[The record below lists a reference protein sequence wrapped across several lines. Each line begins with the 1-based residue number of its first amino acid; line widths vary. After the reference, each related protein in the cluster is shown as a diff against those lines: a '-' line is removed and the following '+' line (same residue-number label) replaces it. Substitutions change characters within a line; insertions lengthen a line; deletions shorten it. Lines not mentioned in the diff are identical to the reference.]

1 MQRQNDDRGKA
12 LVVDEHAADRD
23 AGVAI
28 LTQLDYRAEA
38 VSTARDAL
46 AQAAQGP
53 FSLILLSA
61 TLPDMA
67 ASELSKELGRL
78 TAPGPLPIVMVHPQ
92 QPDQHE
98 ACTDSGPIGHVR
110 RPVDRASIERLL
122 EPPQEPIV
130 DMEHLLSFTDGDLEL
145 ESELSVLF
153 LTSAEAYFDNMSRSL
168 QSGTPWSASAH
179 ALKGASANLGAR
191 RLAALARSA
200 EHQAPAAV
208 DLQVIRRAIDEVN
221 DFFGERQRVGTSSRH

>member
-1 MQRQNDDRGKA
+1 
-12 LVVDEHAADRD
+12 
-23 AGVAI
+23 
-28 LTQLDYRAEA
+28 
-38 VSTARDAL
+38 
-46 AQAAQGP
+46 
-53 FSLILLSA
+53 
-61 TLPDMA
+61 
-67 ASELSKELGRL
+67 
-78 TAPGPLPIVMVHPQ
+78 MVHPQ
-92 QPDQHE
+92 NWDQHE
-98 ACTDSGPIGHVR
+98 AGTESGSIGHVR
-110 RPVDRASIERLL
+110 RPVDRVSIERLL

-191 RLAALARSA
+191 RLVALARSA

>member
-1 MQRQNDDRGKA
+1 
-12 LVVDEHAADRD
+12 
-23 AGVAI
+23 
-28 LTQLDYRAEA
+28 
-38 VSTARDAL
+38 
-46 AQAAQGP
+46 
-53 FSLILLSA
+53 LILLSA

-78 TAPGPLPIVMVHPQ
+78 AGPGPLPIVMVHPQ
-92 QPDQHE
+92 NWDQHE
-98 ACTDSGPIGHVR
+98 AGTDSGAIGHVR
-110 RPVDRASIERLL
+110 RPVDRVSIERLL

-191 RLAALARSA
+191 RLATLARSA
-200 EHQAPAAV
+200 EHQAPAAF